1 MVDKEII
8 LEWLQKADED
18 FKFALVNYEERKQ
31 FFAQICFHFQQAAE
45 KYLKAYIIANDL
57 DFRKIHDLVALLKIC
72 ILKDPSFEQLKTD
85 CEFLVTYYVDTRYPV
100 HWPTNFSLENTQK
113 ALEATRR
120 IQSLIMQKL
129 RPITY

>member
-8 LEWLQKADED
+8 QEWVRKANED

-57 DFRKIHDLVALLKIC
+57 DFRKIHDLVPLLKIC
-72 ILKDPSFEQLKTD
+72 ISKDPSFEKLIP
-85 CEFLVTYYVDTRYPV
+85 DTPFIGRQI
-100 HWPTNFSLENTQK
+100 FR
-113 ALEATRR
+113 RR
-120 IQSLIMQKL
+120 IPKRHWMPPAESGLS
-129 RPITY
+129 